1 MARIFDFIA
10 GAGIIQGVFVAFLLF
25 YGQRGRVPGNRV
37 LAFLLLALAAST
49 AHPFFG
55 PYLGP
60 AGARAFRIDPMQTLM
75 NPLIW
80 LFVSARAAGRRF
92 RPLDLL
98 HFLPFA
104 LICAFLQSTAFFF
117 PAIARAAG
125 IISVAY
131 WIFALAQ
138 AAAYF
143 LPSVL
148 AIADYSRAL
157 EQSYS
162 KVEAFRLEGL
172 HAFMGAI
179 LTLLCGRLIGLLIL
193 AHSDSIAH
201 ADRLME
207 LLQAFAVY
215 FLGLFM
221 ALRREPEMPQ
231 LADAGEPSDSAAVG
245 TEAKYSKS
253 SLSSQEVALEFSR
266 IERLVETGKSF
277 LDPELSLPVLS
288 QALGMKRNDLSRII
302 NEGGGSSFYDFINRF
317 RIEEFK
323 ALARD
328 PKKRGWKIIALAF
341 EAGFNSKPSFNSAFK
356 RLAGTTPSA
365 WISSLRVE

>member
-1 MARIFDFIA
+1 MERIFDFIA
-10 GAGIIQGVFVAFLLF
+10 GAGIIQGVFVAVLLF
-25 YGQRGRVPGNRV
+25 CGQRGRVPGNRV

-55 PYLGP
+55 PLIGS
-60 AGARAFRIDPMQTLM
+60 AGARAFRVDPMQALV

-92 RPLDLL
+92 RPRNLL
-98 HFLPFA
+98 HFLPFVLVCSFLQA
-104 LICAFLQSTAFFF
+104 APCAFPS
-117 PAIARAAG
+117 IAASSL
-125 IISVAY
+125 SVSIAY
-131 WIFALAQ
+131 WSFALAQ

-143 LPSVL
+143 IASAV
-148 AIADYSRAL
+148 AIASYSRAL

-179 LTLLCGRLIGLLIL
+179 LALLCGRLAGLIIL
-193 AHSDSIAH
+193 AHTDSIAR

-215 FLGLFM
+215 FLGVFM
-221 ALRREPEMPQ
+221 ALRREPQRPE
-231 LADAGEPSDSAAVG
+231 ENAASVA
-245 TEAKYSKS
+245 EAKYSKS
-253 SLSSQEVALEFSR
+253 PLSSDEVAREYSR
-266 IERLVETGKSF
+266 VRALVEKGKHY
-277 LDPELSLPVLS
+277 LDPELSLPVLAR
-288 QALGMKRNDLSRII
+288 ALGMKRNELSRII
-302 NEGGGSSFYDFINRF
+302 NEGGGSSFYDFVNRF
-317 RIEEFK
+317 RIDEFK

-328 PKKRGWKIIALAF
+328 PGKRGWKILALAF

-356 RLAGTTPSA
+356 RLAGATPSA
-365 WISSLRVE
+365 WISSQRGE